1 MALDTAELSV
11 WDIAFRW
18 SGHDP
23 ARYRLRLPLLVR
35 DNFRVLMNAILSG
48 EIICPTL
55 CLDKLPSGSKADPR
69 YYIRTHIDDVYAC
82 IHGTK
87 FSRKLLKW
95 ATLERSSF
103 LEWCSCRGIVPPEF
117 WFPPGWKYAYES
129 PDGIHPGLIVR
140 HNEPSDENTFASF
153 TYEWP
158 EREFEADS
166 DVIAE
171 VAEEASNPSLRQNQ
185 LAKIAC
191 QQIAVAIWQKEPSR
205 RIAEVIRDELI
216 QEYGGAKY
224 FNDDTV
230 REWIKVVAPAD
241 VRARRGR
248 PRKEM
253 GGKDENPSTAET

>member
-1 MALDTAELSV
+1 MALDSDELTV
-11 WDIAFRW
+11 WEVGYRWANYDPDLYWFRI
-18 SGHDP
+18 
-23 ARYRLRLPLLVR
+23 PLIVR
-35 DNFRVLMNAILSG
+35 DNFRVLMKAILSG
-48 EIICPTL
+48 EIVCSTL
-55 CLDKLPSGSKADPR
+55 CLDKRPTGSKADPR

-82 IHGTK
+82 VHGTK
-87 FSRKLLKW
+87 FNRKLLKW
-95 ATLERSSF
+95 ATLDRSSV
-103 LEWCSCRGIVPPEF
+103 LEWCSCRGITPLEF

-129 PDGIHPGLIVR
+129 PDGIRPGLIVR
-140 HNEPSDENTFASF
+140 HNEPSDENTFVSF
-153 TYEWP
+153 SYEWP
-158 EREFEADS
+158 NRE
-166 DVIAE
+166 AE
-171 VAEEASNPSLRQNQ
+171 IELDENDDTTEEASSPSLRQNQ
-185 LAKIAC
+185 VAKIAC